1 MLGTTL
7 GTRDIGIQVWEKK
20 TENKQKKQTL
30 NQKAYFQWERQAI
43 KI

>member
-20 TENKQKKQTL
+20 TENKQKA
-30 NQKAYFQWERQAI
+30 NSGDQKAYFQWERQAI